1 MNNNINNP
9 NKLTISEETRQK
21 TNYTPSKDK
30 KEFVGFVYIRSIII
44 NGVKYIYIGESTD
57 MLTRNYHWRCLKVV
71 YGGKDLE
78 IARKNNDPS
87 LWLFDVLERVDAS
100 NADELEEKLKQKEA
114 EYIIKYESYKEDK
127 GFNSTR
133 GLAKYLKP
141 ANNPVAVC

>member
-1 MNNNINNP
+1 MGKVSI
-9 NKLTISEETRQK
+9 KKETEMI
-21 TNYTPSKDK
+21 TNYTPSKDT
-30 KEFVGFVYIRSIII
+30 EEHVGFIYMRSIII
-44 NGVKYIYIGESTD
+44 DGVKYIYIGESTD

-100 NADELEEKLKQKEA
+100 NADELEAKLKQKEA

-133 GLAKYLKP
+133 GLSQYLNGN
-141 ANNPVAVC
+141 AA

>member
-1 MNNNINNP
+1 MGKVSI
-9 NKLTISEETRQK
+9 KKETEMI

-30 KEFVGFVYIRSIII
+30 KEFVGFIYIRSIII

-100 NADELEEKLKQKEA
+100 NADELEAKLKQKEA
-114 EYIIKYESYKEDK
+114 EYIIKYESYKKNK

-133 GLAKYLKP
+133 GLSKYLKP

>member
-1 MNNNINNP
+1 
-9 NKLTISEETRQK
+9 
-21 TNYTPSKDK
+21 
-30 KEFVGFVYIRSIII
+30 
-44 NGVKYIYIGESTD
+44 

-100 NADELEEKLKQKEA
+100 NADELEAKLKQKEA
-114 EYIIKYESYKEDK
+114 EYIIKYESYKKNK

-133 GLAKYLKP
+133 GLSQYLNGN
-141 ANNPVAVC
+141 AA

>member
-1 MNNNINNP
+1 MGKVSI
-9 NKLTISEETRQK
+9 KKETEMI

-30 KEFVGFVYIRSIII
+30 KEFVGFIYIRSIII

-100 NADELEEKLKQKEA
+100 NADELEAKLKQKEA
-114 EYIIKYESYKEDK
+114 EYIIKYESYKKNK
-127 GFNSTR
+127 GFNSTY
-133 GLAKYLKP
+133 GLSKYLKP